1 MRSFGGWPSLSGDR
15 SLKETLPCPICGHST
30 ERRFETHGHWLREC
44 AGCQHQFFE
53 SAVRADHVAQIY
65 GDDYF
70 AGGGAG
76 YPDYLGEG
84 DLLRKRGCW
93 YARQL
98 ARYMPVGTV
107 LDVGAAAGFILKGL
121 EDAGWRGEGVEP
133 NETMAR
139 HAREVLELS
148 VSITDL
154 EGLVCDKQ
162 FDLVSMIQVIAH
174 FVDLRIAL
182 AKVTKALKPGGHL
195 LVETWNSRSL
205 TARLLGKRWHEY
217 SPPSVLHCFSLKS
230 LSHLT
235 AKEGFHEV
243 ARGRPSKWISGGH
256 AKALL
261 RYKFGDVKW
270 VERLMLMI
278 PERASFPYPAEDLVW
293 VLLKKKL
300 SRC

>member
-1 MRSFGGWPSLSGDR
+1 
-15 SLKETLPCPICGHST
+15 
-30 ERRFETHGHWLREC
+30 
-44 AGCQHQFFE
+44 
-53 SAVRADHVAQIY
+53 
-65 GDDYF
+65 
-70 AGGGAG
+70 
-76 YPDYLGEG
+76 
-84 DLLRKRGCW
+84 
-93 YARQL
+93 
-98 ARYMPVGTV
+98 
-107 LDVGAAAGFILKGL
+107 
-121 EDAGWRGEGVEP
+121 
-133 NETMAR
+133 
-139 HAREVLELS
+139 
-148 VSITDL
+148 
-154 EGLVCDKQ
+154 
-162 FDLVSMIQVIAH
+162 MIQVIAH
-174 FVDLRIAL
+174 FVDPRLAL

-278 PERASFPYPAEDLVW
+278 PERASFPYPAEDLV
-293 VLLKKKL
+293 
-300 SRC
+300 